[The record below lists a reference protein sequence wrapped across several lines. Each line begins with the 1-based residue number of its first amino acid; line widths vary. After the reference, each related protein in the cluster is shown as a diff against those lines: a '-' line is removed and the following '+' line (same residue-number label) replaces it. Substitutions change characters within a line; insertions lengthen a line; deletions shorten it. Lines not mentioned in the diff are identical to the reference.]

1 MYKRIFA
8 LLLSIVLLTSC
19 SSAPTEEVPE
29 DLETT
34 SESSTISE
42 PEFDR
47 ENTLEVFMVGAPV
60 SWGDEGDFN
69 TTMYQIGDLPTNF
82 HTWGEKGHIYYTA
95 LNDYQKQSTLDVH
108 ITYGQQYELWT
119 YLDNGNVPDLIVSDN
134 RADIAE
140 LMAQG
145 EFLDLFPYFDQD
157 GIYESGNYVNPVL
170 EAGLYFDHQYVFP
183 LLFTMNA
190 LITSEQSLA
199 RHDLTLTSDYTFDD
213 MVNTFVTAYREA
225 ENTDDKHFLISHS
238 TYFTQGTLY
247 QVFAR
252 ASGQA
257 AYNPKTGKVVL
268 DREYFKQMA
277 ELYEA
282 FVCYDFNMTPDEIRI
297 AAEQEALEKA
307 ARSESAG
314 HDPAIVAKA
323 KESRFLNASE
333 KNSRYARLFYSSAGI
348 AQKFELTRNAFAC
361 VADGAGFTGDLYS
374 TLTQAYYYESRYTDA
389 EEDFMII
396 GIPEKEDPDS
406 YAASVTMFGVIP
418 TGAVHPD
425 EAYELL
431 KKLADAEVFP
441 HFGMSVNRDR
451 LAETFEY
458 FTSTHYDYYSFQ
470 MPDSAETIEMG
481 AAYQIKPMSEE
492 TSEYL
497 QGMVEN
503 IDRVVLPSADE
514 FRIIQNAIEKYM
526 YAGGITLDEAYE
538 VAVSNL
544 ELYYSG
550 TLNEDDEYE
559 LVWGH
564 GR

>member
-1 MYKRIFA
+1 MYKRLFT
-8 LLLSIVLLTSC
+8 LFLSIILLTSC
-19 SSAPTEEVPE
+19 SSAPVEEAPDDSE
-29 DLETT
+29 SAL
-34 SESSTISE
+34 ESSTIAE

-47 ENTLEVFMVGAPV
+47 ENTLEVFMVGMPV
-60 SWGDEGDFN
+60 LWSDEGDFY
-69 TTMYQIGDLPTNF
+69 TTMYGIGDFSANF
-82 HTWGEKGHIYYTA
+82 YTWGEKGHIYYTE
-95 LNDYQKQSTLDVH
+95 LNNYQKQSTLDVH
-108 ITYGQQYELWT
+108 ITYGQYDELWN
-119 YLDNGNVPDLIVSDN
+119 YLDDGNAPDLIVSDT
-134 RADIAE
+134 RADIPE

-145 EFLDLFPYFDQD
+145 EFLDLLPYFDKD

-183 LLFTMNA
+183 LTFTMNA
-190 LITSEQSLA
+190 VITSEQSLA

-213 MVNTFVTAYREA
+213 MANAFATAYREA

-238 TYFTQGTLY
+238 TDFTQGTLY
-247 QVFAR
+247 EVFAR

-277 ELYEA
+277 ELYESFA
-282 FVCYDFNMTPDEIRI
+282 CYDFNMDLDEIRI
-297 AAEQEALEKA
+297 AAEQESLEKA
-307 ARSESAG
+307 AHAESAG
-314 HDPAIVAKA
+314 LDPAKVEAA

-333 KNSRYARLFYSSAGI
+333 KNSRYARLFYSSASI
-348 AQKFELTRNAFAC
+348 SQKFELTRNAFAC
-361 VADGAGFTGDLYS
+361 VADGADPSGVMYS

-406 YAASVTMFGVIP
+406 YSAAVTLFGVIP

-431 KKLADAEVFP
+431 KMLADAEIFP
-441 HFGMSVNRDR
+441 HFDMPVNRDR
-451 LAETFEY
+451 LAETFDY

-470 MPDSAETIEMG
+470 MPDMTEMIEMG
-481 AAYQIKPMSEE
+481 AEYQIKPMSQE

-497 QGMVEN
+497 QNMVEN
-503 IDRVVLPSADE
+503 IGRVVLPNSDE
-514 FRIIQNAIEKYM
+514 FRIIKNAIEKYV

-538 VAVSNL
+538 LAVSNL

-550 TLNEDDEYE
+550 TLNADEEYE